1 MSQGDLVIRDA
12 DIADPLLADYRDL
25 KDVSL
30 RKVMEPEHGLFIAES
45 KNVIGQALRAGYVP
59 RSLLIDRDRLVELE
73 DLRPWLGDDVPILTA
88 SQDLLRQITGFTVHR
103 GFLASMR
110 RKPARNVEEIVAGAR
125 RLVVLESIVDHTNV
139 GAILR
144 SAAGL
149 GWDGVLIDDACAD
162 PLYRRSVR
170 VSMGAALTLPWT
182 RVQPWPALP
191 DLLDGFTVMALTP
204 DASATDLAQLAV
216 QPSERI
222 ALVFGTEGAG
232 LSAMALAMVDQHVRI
247 PMHAGIDSLNVGA
260 AAAIGLWQLRG

>member
-1 MSQGDLVIRDA
+1 MIRELEID
-12 DIADPLLADYRDL
+12 DPLLTDYRDL

-30 RKVMEPEHGLFIAES
+30 RKVMEPEYGLFIAES
-45 KNVIGQALRAGYVP
+45 KNVIGQALRAGYIP
-59 RSLLIDRDRLVELE
+59 RSLLVDRERSGELDE
-73 DLRPWLGDDVPILTA
+73 LRAWLDDDVPILVA
-88 SQDLLRQITGFTVHR
+88 SQDLLRRITGFTVHR
-103 GFLASMR
+103 GFLASMQ
-110 RKPARNVEEIVAGAR
+110 RKPTRSVIEVVQGAR

-144 SAAGL
+144 TAAAL

-182 RVQPWPALP
+182 RVHPWSTLP
-191 DLLDGFTVMALTP
+191 DVLSRFTVMALTP
-204 DASATDLAQLAV
+204 DASATDLADITV
-216 QPSERI
+216 QPTDRI

-232 LSAMALAMVDQHVRI
+232 LSALALSMVAQHVRI
-247 PMHAGIDSLNVGA
+247 PMQSGIDSLNVGA